1 MDSPATG
8 TIVISDLYGST
19 WTGDGTKFEGQQYR
33 LRAGA
38 PMPIRG
44 GGFVLHTFMAELSDV
59 DVYLCTESLPG
70 SDQFRGQ
77 SGSYISASFSRLNI
91 KGGNT
96 FQGKII
102 KNLQYITEGSVFSFG

>member
-1 MDSPATG
+1 MAA
-8 TIVISDLYGST
+8 IIISDSSYGSS
-19 WTGDGTKFEGQQYR
+19 WSGDGTGFTGQQYR
-33 LRAGA
+33 LRAGG
-38 PMPIRG
+38 PMPIVG
-44 GGFVLHTFMAELSDV
+44 GGFVLHTFKAELSDV

-77 SGSYISASFSRLNI
+77 NRQATYISANFSRLNI

-102 KNLQYITEGSVFSFG
+102 KNLRYVEEGSVFSFG

>member
-1 MDSPATG
+1 MA
-8 TIVISDLYGST
+8 ISISNSSYGSN
-19 WTGDGTKFEGQQYR
+19 WTGDGTVFQGQRYR
-33 LRAGA
+33 LRAGS

-59 DVYLCTESLPG
+59 DSYVCTESLPG

-77 SGSYISASFSRLNI
+77 GGSYISASFSRLNI

-96 FQGKII
+96 FQGQII
-102 KNLQYITEGSVFSFG
+102 SNLTYVEEGSVFSFN

>member
-1 MDSPATG
+1 MA
-8 TIVISDLYGST
+8 TIVISDSIGSS
-19 WTGDGTKFEGQQYR
+19 WSGDGTVFAGQRYR

-44 GGFVLHTFMAELSDV
+44 GGFVLHTFKAELSDV
-59 DVYLCTESLPG
+59 DAYLCTEALPG
-70 SDQFRGQ
+70 SEQFRGQ
-77 SGSYISASFSRLNI
+77 GGSYISASFSRLNI

-102 KNLQYITEGSVFSFG
+102 KNLRYIEEGSVFSFS

>member
-1 MDSPATG
+1 MS
-8 TIVISDLYGST
+8 TIVINDLYGSS
-19 WTGDGTKFEGQQYR
+19 WSGDGTVFAGQRYR

-44 GGFVLHTFMAELSDV
+44 GGFVLHTFKAELSDI

-77 SGSYISASFSRLNI
+77 SGNYISANFSKLNI

-96 FQGKII
+96 FQGKLV
-102 KNLQYITEGSVFSFG
+102 KNLTYIEEGSVFSFS

>member
-1 MDSPATG
+1 MA

-19 WTGDGTKFEGQQYR
+19 WTGDGTRFDGEQYR

-38 PMPIRG
+38 PMPIRS
-44 GGFVLHTFMAELSDV
+44 GGFVLHTFKAELSDV
-59 DVYLCTESLPG
+59 ESYLCTESLPG

-77 SGSYISASFSRLNI
+77 TGDYISASFSRLNI

-102 KNLQYITEGSVFSFG
+102 RNLRYVDEGSVFTFG